1 MPLLTRFSAAS
12 RAVLNYVPRTTTT
25 AAIFGS
31 RGKTTTTT
39 SHHFAAGPDFE
50 QTKASRPD
58 FNPSEPIKYIKPPN
72 GAWQKGDGAS
82 DGGASLSAK
91 HVAIDPYAPGRSI
104 ASNYKLLVSGIVPR
118 PIAFISTRSKDG
130 TSVNLAPFSYFQV
143 INHDPPLF
151 TVSFVGS
158 IATAKDTLKN
168 LLETK
173 ECVINVISEHFMD
186 AANATA
192 VNAPYGVSEFGLA
205 GLHQAESST
214 VAAPRVRES
223 VFSIEGK
230 LFETKEFESR
240 AKPGKKTSVLAIIEG
255 TRFWVREDAINEGQD
270 LIDLEVLR
278 PVSRLGGIR
287 YGRTTE
293 VVELERPA
301 F

>member
-1 MPLLTRFSAAS
+1 
-12 RAVLNYVPRTTTT
+12 
-25 AAIFGS
+25 
-31 RGKTTTTT
+31 
-39 SHHFAAGPDFE
+39 
-50 QTKASRPD
+50 
-58 FNPSEPIKYIKPPN
+58 
-72 GAWQKGDGAS
+72 
-82 DGGASLSAK
+82 
-91 HVAIDPYAPGRSI
+91 
-104 ASNYKLLVSGIVPR
+104 VPR

-158 IATAKDTLKN
+158 TAKAKDTLKN

-205 GLHQAESST
+205 GLHQAGSST

-293 VVELERPA
+293 VVEIERPA